1 MAELNTQPRLVS
13 LDVFRGITIAAMT
26 LVNNPGS
33 WDHIYWPLEH
43 AEWNGLTPTD
53 WIFPF
58 FLFIVGVAIPI
69 SLGKRVEA
77 GGVDRSVYFKIISRG
92 LVIYLLGLAVSVV
105 PFFNYGETTAPDCA
119 KMLVW
124 FLFAGSLF
132 FLLWRRWYWGAL
144 LATAG
149 CIVLIALQL
158 SGYTIS
164 LYHYN
169 TIRILGVLER
179 IGICYMIASIIFL
192 NTNWKQQI
200 GISIVLLLGY
210 WCVLTNFQV
219 PGCEI
224 TTMNDKACNIAAYI
238 DRSILGENHLWRQA
252 KVYDPEGILSTIPAI
267 VTCLIGVLTGTWLT
281 RKDEEASES
290 GGMLANPYRKV
301 AGILFFGVVLLA
313 LGWIWN
319 SFFPFNKALWTS
331 SFVLVTAGLGLL
343 MLGCCYW
350 LIDIKGYKA
359 WAKPFIVFGTN
370 AIALYVF
377 SDYFTRMIEAYHLV
391 GADGE
396 RLSLAGWSMR
406 NIFDVFFSP
415 INASLAFAIT
425 FVLIWLF
432 FMWLLYRKN
441 IYIRV

>member
-1 MAELNTQPRLVS
+1 M
-13 LDVFRGITIAAMT
+13 
-26 LVNNPGS
+26 
-33 WDHIYWPLEH
+33 
-43 AEWNGLTPTD
+43 
-53 WIFPF
+53 
-58 FLFIVGVAIPI
+58 
-69 SLGKRVEA
+69 
-77 GGVDRSVYFKIISRG
+77 
-92 LVIYLLGLAVSVV
+92 
-105 PFFNYGETTAPDCA
+105 
-119 KMLVW
+119 
-124 FLFAGSLF
+124 
-132 FLLWRRWYWGAL
+132 
-144 LATAG
+144 
-149 CIVLIALQL
+149 
-158 SGYTIS
+158 
-164 LYHYN
+164 
-169 TIRILGVLER
+169 
-179 IGICYMIASIIFL
+179 
-192 NTNWKQQI
+192 
-200 GISIVLLLGY
+200 
-210 WCVLTNFQV
+210 
-219 PGCEI
+219 
-224 TTMNDKACNIAAYI
+224 
-238 DRSILGENHLWRQA
+238 
-252 KVYDPEGILSTIPAI
+252 LSTIPAI
-267 VTCLIGVLTGTWLT
+267 VTCLIGILAGTWIS
-281 RKDEEASES
+281 RKNSPPYDGGVAAASADGVILSRQYE
-290 GGMLANPYRKV
+290 KV
-301 AGILFFGVVLLA
+301 AGLLFFGVVLLA

-359 WAKPFIVFGTN
+359 WAKPFIIFGTN

>member
-1 MAELNTQPRLVS
+1 
-13 LDVFRGITIAAMT
+13 
-26 LVNNPGS
+26 
-33 WDHIYWPLEH
+33 
-43 AEWNGLTPTD
+43 
-53 WIFPF
+53 
-58 FLFIVGVAIPI
+58 
-69 SLGKRVEA
+69 
-77 GGVDRSVYFKIISRG
+77 
-92 LVIYLLGLAVSVV
+92 
-105 PFFNYGETTAPDCA
+105 
-119 KMLVW
+119 
-124 FLFAGSLF
+124 
-132 FLLWRRWYWGAL
+132 
-144 LATAG
+144 
-149 CIVLIALQL
+149 
-158 SGYTIS
+158 
-164 LYHYN
+164 
-169 TIRILGVLER
+169 
-179 IGICYMIASIIFL
+179 
-192 NTNWKQQI
+192 
-200 GISIVLLLGY
+200 
-210 WCVLTNFQV
+210 
-219 PGCEI
+219 
-224 TTMNDKACNIAAYI
+224 
-238 DRSILGENHLWRQA
+238 
-252 KVYDPEGILSTIPAI
+252 
-267 VTCLIGVLTGTWLT
+267 
-281 RKDEEASES
+281 
-290 GGMLANPYRKV
+290 MLANPYRKV
-301 AGILFFGVVLLA
+301 AGILFFGVVLLT